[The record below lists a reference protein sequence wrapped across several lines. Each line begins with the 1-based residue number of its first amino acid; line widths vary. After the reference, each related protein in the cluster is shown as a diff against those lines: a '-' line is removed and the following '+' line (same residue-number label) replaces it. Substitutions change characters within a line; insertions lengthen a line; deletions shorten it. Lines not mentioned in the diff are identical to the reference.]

1 MRKLGTLRVIGGLI
15 LAAGLALALTSCS
28 LFVPEKIALTDA
40 KIVTAVD
47 EKLMP
52 VKVTETFPRGTQKVS
67 CWFAWKNAKINTQ
80 LVARWHYTTDDIHI
94 LDYDFNIPK
103 KEGTGSVMLSMPDD
117 KILPSGQYRID
128 LVLGKKVLKRL
139 AFRIE

>member
-1 MRKLGTLRVIGGLI
+1 MKKLGALSVIGALI
-15 LAAGLALALTSCS
+15 LAAGLALGLPGCS
-28 LFVPEKIALTDA
+28 LFAPEKIALTDA
-40 KIVTAVD
+40 KIVTTVD

-52 VKVTETFPRGTQKVS
+52 VKVTDTFPRGTQKVS

-80 LVARWHYTTDDIHI
+80 LVARWHFTTDDIHI

-103 KEGTGSVMLSMPDD
+103 KEGAGSVMLSMPDD

-128 LVLGKKVLKRL
+128 LSLGKKVLKRL
-139 AFRIE
+139 TFRIE